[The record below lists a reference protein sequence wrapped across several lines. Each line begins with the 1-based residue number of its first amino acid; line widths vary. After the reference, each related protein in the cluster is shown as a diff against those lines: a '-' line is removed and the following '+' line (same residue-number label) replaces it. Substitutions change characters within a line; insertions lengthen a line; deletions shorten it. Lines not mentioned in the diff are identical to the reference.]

1 MLPDNISDW
10 LQLIASGSCMALL
23 VAAAIGDV
31 KRYRISN
38 NLVGA
43 VIACFVVLA
52 AAKASWIFVGWSLAA
67 AACVFLVTSLLF
79 AFGLFGGGDTK
90 LTAAMALWIQFI
102 DLPRFLLVMTATGG
116 LLGIVW
122 MIRRRRQ
129 QGADSPG
136 ERNSTDVAADTVL
149 PRPAD
154 ASDTVKPLSAK
165 KMPNKLPY
173 GVAIAAAGLDFF
185 LFSPNSPLA
194 GLLSIQ

>member
-1 MLPDNISDW
+1 MFPDNISDW
-10 LQLIASGSCMALL
+10 LQLGASGACMASL
-23 VAAAIGDV
+23 AAAAVGDV

-43 VIACFVVLA
+43 VVACFVVLA

-67 AACVFLVTSLLF
+67 AASAFLVTSLLF

-90 LTAAMALWIQFI
+90 LTAAMALWTQFA

-116 LLGIVW
+116 FLGVIW

-129 QGADSPG
+129 RNGTSPT
-136 ERNSTDVAADTVL
+136 ERTSTDVATDTVS
-149 PRPAD
+149 PRPAE
-154 ASDTVKPLSAK
+154 ASDTVKLPPSTK
-165 KMPNKLPY
+165 DMPNKLPY

-194 GLLSIQ
+194 GLL